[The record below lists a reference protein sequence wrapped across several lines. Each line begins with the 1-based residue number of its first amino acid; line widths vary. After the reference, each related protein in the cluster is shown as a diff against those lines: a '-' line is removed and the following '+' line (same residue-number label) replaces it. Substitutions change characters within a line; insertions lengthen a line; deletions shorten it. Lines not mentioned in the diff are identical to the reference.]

1 MESFLLL
8 KLYINKL
15 IYFKIEY
22 LYTIKLSRMN
32 FDLIKDTVAL
42 LEEFN
47 LNNTN
52 SVYPSTI
59 EGFKAWIFD
68 QESIKQSIQDND
80 TDWEGKE
87 NGRSPESAISTL
99 LIHLNRYA
107 KTYSKSA
114 ISDSDFSTQEDFI
127 YLITLKS
134 FGSMSKIDLIKKN
147 IHDKPVGNLVI
158 NRLLN
163 QGWIEQNDSSQDKRI
178 KIIQITEKGLK
189 ALENQMGKIRQ
200 ATKIVSGNLTHSEKI
215 DLIRILNKLDQFHHP
230 IYNKNID
237 SKDLIDTVY
246 KDFSFE
252 NN

>member
-1 MESFLLL
+1 
-8 KLYINKL
+8 
-15 IYFKIEY
+15 
-22 LYTIKLSRMN
+22 MN
-32 FDLIKDTVAL
+32 FDLVKDTVAL

-52 SVYPSTI
+52 SDYPSTI

-68 QESIKQSIQDND
+68 QESKKQSTQDND

-87 NGRSPESAISTL
+87 NGRTAESAISTL
-99 LIHLNRYA
+99 LVHLNRYA

-134 FGSMSKIDLIKKN
+134 FGTMSKIDLIKKN

-158 NRLLN
+158 NRLLK
-163 QGWIEQNDSSQDKRI
+163 QGWIEQNDSVQDKRI
-178 KIIQITEKGLK
+178 KLIHITETGLK
-189 ALENQMGKIRQ
+189 ALENQMEKIRQ

-215 DLIRILNKLDQFHHP
+215 DLIRILNKLDHFHHP

-237 SKDLIDTVY
+237 SKDLINTVY
-246 KDFSFE
+246 RDFTFE